1 MKRISTLFM
10 MMLMCISMMAQAT
23 EMSIDNQTPGWLS
36 SKINYEDQITL
47 EKIKVT
53 GYINVTDLEFVGS
66 MVKHNLRDID
76 LGDAKI
82 IDDVMPDC
90 YLPVWINDD
99 QLDEKKVS
107 KFILPKN
114 TKMFKRF
121 CPLDDSGYHS
131 HQFKIDTLVY
141 DIDMKYIVTRAV
153 SERYAYTHTHYTIR
167 HLSYLYMGEKID
179 SLQGLG
185 ALNDNNL
192 PSYFE
197 NAHFSPNIRV
207 MTSRAIFSPTRE
219 WPYNILVF
227 PSLEKIGGLA
237 VNSTIN
243 LDTIMMPKI
252 KYYDFSAFQYHQGMQ
267 VFLGD
272 NVEQLTISEG
282 LDNPNVYPNYDY
294 NCMSGVNFH
303 IGNKTPPSIDGGNK
317 VKGIFWVPK
326 ASYNS
331 YKEKYKY
338 YSGITIHAEPTPLTE
353 IVLNKHEIVMEAG
366 EQMQLRAQPVP
377 YNADN
382 PDILW
387 KSMDDSIAVVSENG
401 LVKAIKS
408 GITKIVAYSP
418 DEQIWD
424 ECMVTVATHAE
435 SVSISPQQLVLE
447 HIGDTAQLEAI
458 IIPEN
463 TTNKKTTWSCS
474 DAAVCTVNDNGFVV
488 ATGPGEAVITAITMD
503 GGLVANCLVKVIR
516 HVENVSIE
524 QAEIS
529 LYVDETR
536 WLKASIYPLNADN
549 KSVLWSSSDS
559 LIVSVDDNGN
569 IKAKKAGDSYILA
582 ESIDNTLAKDS
593 CLIHVLQKVTGIS
606 INYSNYD
613 LNTIGETVVLKADVY
628 PEDASNK
635 EVVWKSSNESI
646 CVVNNGTV
654 LAVGYGVCVVM
665 ATTVDG
671 NYMAS
676 CTIKVNDMTGIVD
689 LEEEIVSEHVFD
701 IMGRNHSTLQKGLN
715 IIRLSDGKV
724 KKILVR

>member
-23 EMSIDNQTPGWLS
+23 EMTIDNQTPGWLS

-121 CPLDDSGYHS
+121 CPLDDSGYHW

-141 DIDMKYIVTRAV
+141 DIDMKYVIN
-153 SERYAYTHTHYTIR
+153 RYTYRNLPI
-167 HLSYLYMGEKID
+167 SYLYMGDKID
-179 SLQGLG
+179 SLAGVGLK
-185 ALNDNNL
+185 
-192 PSYFE
+192 FE
-197 NAHFSPNIRV
+197 NARFSPNIKV
-207 MTSRAIFSPTRE
+207 MESGAIYSKTRE
-219 WPYNILVF
+219 WNIKRLDF
-227 PSLEKIGGLA
+227 PSLERIAQSA
-237 VNSTIN
+237 VGSTIN
-243 LDTIMMPKI
+243 LDTIMMPKM
-252 KYYDFSAFQYHQGMQ
+252 KNFSFCAFEFHQGMH

-272 NVEQLTISEG
+272 KVETLITHKIPAQQNFN
-282 LDNPNVYPNYDY
+282 LDHLKN
-294 NCMSGVNFH
+294 VNFH
-303 IGNKTPPSIDGGNK
+303 IGNKTPPSLEWNFQFQIKD
-317 VKGIFWVPK
+317 VILWVPK
-326 ASYNS
+326 GSVEL
-331 YKEKYKY
+331 YKELFGGNNKVY
-338 YSGITIHAEPTPLTE
+338 AEPTPLTE

-689 LEEEIVSEHVFD
+689 FEEEIVSEHVFD